1 MGEVASLMTARKR
14 KSKRSALLMF
24 AAALTLIVSA
34 CSSTSAGSGAKT
46 KKVIVGTVNVFPGV
60 AFLDETGNLT
70 GFDVELAK
78 ELDKRLPEFE
88 FEIQTMDFGNLLL
101 SLEAGKID
109 FVMSIMSKNEEREK
123 KYLFNK
129 EPYAYFFT
137 RVAVDIANDTIR
149 SIEDLRGKKLFIGS
163 ATSSNAS
170 FIQAYN
176 EEHGNPIEIVYGSGG
191 ANDLVQLI
199 RTGRVDATLQTDFSV
214 RFETDADGNPALK
227 LVGEP
232 LIADTVHYVLRKDSQ
247 ELADKLDE
255 ALRAVKE
262 DGTLAKLSIEWL
274 GQDFTIPLEE
284 AR

>member
-1 MGEVASLMTARKR
+1 MTTSIRKTR
-14 KSKRSALLMF
+14 RSALFMF
-24 AAALTLIVSA
+24 AATLTLMLTVSA
-34 CSSTSAGSGAKT
+34 CSSSNAGKASTA
-46 KKVIVGTVNVFPGV
+46 KKVIIGTTSVFPGV
-60 AFLDETGNLT
+60 SFLDENGNLT

-78 ELDKRLPEFE
+78 ELDKRLPEYE
-88 FEIQTMDFGNLLL
+88 FEIQTMEFGNLLL
-101 SLEAGKID
+101 SLESKKID
-109 FVMSIMSKNEEREK
+109 FVMGMMSKNEEREK

-129 EPYAYFFT
+129 EPYVYFFT
-137 RVAVDIANDTIR
+137 RIAVDKNNDTIH
-149 SIEDLRGKKLFIGS
+149 SIEDLHGKKLFIGS
-163 ATSSNAS
+163 ATSNNAS

-176 EEHGNPIEIVYGSGG
+176 QKHGNPIEIVYGSGG

-214 RFETDADGNPALK
+214 RFETDEDGNPALK

-262 DGTLAKLSIEWL
+262 DGTLAKLSVEWL
-274 GQDFTIPLEE
+274 GQDFTKSLEE
-284 AR
+284 AKAR